1 VVDFEEHCV
10 GNLWVMWLHG
20 PWQKNMWGITKI
32 CYDSQ
37 FYFMAPEQISNMS
50 LNELKRRFATRN
62 KNITQPKMD
71 ELLIA
76 LDLGNL
82 VLFRG
87 TAQLS
92 FCFP

>member
-1 VVDFEEHCV
+1 M
-10 GNLWVMWLHG
+10 GLG
-20 PWQKNMWGITKI
+20 KKI
-32 CYDSQ
+32 CGGLQKFVMILSFNFIPPD
-37 FYFMAPEQISNMS
+37 QISNMS

-62 KNITQPKMD
+62 KNLTQHQMD

-76 LDLGNL
+76 LDLGKL

-87 TAQLS
+87 NPQLS

>member
-1 VVDFEEHCV
+1 M
-10 GNLWVMWLHG
+10 GLG
-20 PWQKNMWGITKI
+20 KKI
-32 CYDSQ
+32 CGGLQKSVMILS
-37 FYFMAPEQISNMS
+37 FYFMPPDQISNMS

-87 TAQLS
+87 T
-92 FCFP
+92 P